1 MGDKTSSK
9 RLETKHETV
18 SKRNNPVLRPIILYL
33 VPPGTVILVLAV
45 LWEAWVRIKD
55 VPIYLFPA
63 PSAVLDRLIGDIGFF
78 GIHASI
84 TIIEAAG
91 GFILGSSIALVLGI
105 LMAHSGVA
113 ERTLFPIAL
122 LIKVTPIVA
131 VAPLFVIWFGFGAIP
146 KILIA
151 ALITFFPVM
160 VNTLIGLKSVNP
172 SALDYLIA
180 LDASD
185 QEILMKLRF
194 PSALP
199 YIFAA
204 FRIALPLSVIG
215 AVVGEWFTGDRGLG
229 SVIIVAHNNIDM
241 TTLFSAVI
249 TLAAI
254 GVALTVVLS
263 YLEKK
268 VLFWHDAYITS

>member
-1 MGDKTSSK
+1 
-9 RLETKHETV
+9 
-18 SKRNNPVLRPIILYL
+18 
-33 VPPGTVILVLAV
+33 
-45 LWEAWVRIKD
+45 
-55 VPIYLFPA
+55 
-63 PSAVLDRLIGDIGFF
+63 
-78 GIHASI
+78 
-84 TIIEAAG
+84 
-91 GFILGSSIALVLGI
+91 
-105 LMAHSGVA
+105 
-113 ERTLFPIAL
+113 
-122 LIKVTPIVA
+122 
-131 VAPLFVIWFGFGAIP
+131 
-146 KILIA
+146 
-151 ALITFFPVM
+151 M

-172 SALDYLIA
+172 GALDYLIA

-241 TTLFSAVI
+241 PTLFSAVI
-249 TLAAI
+249 TLAVI
-254 GVALTVVLS
+254 GVSLTVALS

-268 VLFWHDAYITS
+268 VLFWHDAYIAS

>member
-1 MGDKTSSK
+1 MEDKTSSNK
-9 RLETKHETV
+9 LETIPEAV
-18 SKRNNPVLRPIILYL
+18 SNKDNSVFRTIILYL
-33 VPPGTVILVLAV
+33 VPPGIVILILTV

-55 VPIYLFPA
+55 VPIYLFPT
-63 PSAVLDRLIGDIGFF
+63 PSAVLDRLVSDIGFF
-78 GIHASI
+78 GIHAGI
-84 TIIEAAG
+84 TVIEAAG

-131 VAPLFVIWFGFGAIP
+131 VAPLFVIWFGFGAVP

-172 SALDYLIA
+172 GALDYLIA

-241 TTLFSAVI
+241 PTLFSAVI
-249 TLAAI
+249 TLAVI
-254 GVALTVVLS
+254 GVSLTVALS

-268 VLFWHDAYITS
+268 VLFWHDAYIAS